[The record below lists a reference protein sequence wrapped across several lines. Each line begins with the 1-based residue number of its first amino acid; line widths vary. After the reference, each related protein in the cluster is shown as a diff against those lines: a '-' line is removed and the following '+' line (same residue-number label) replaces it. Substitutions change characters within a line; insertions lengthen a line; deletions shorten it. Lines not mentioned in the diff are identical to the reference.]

1 MAENVLGGLDFAET
15 MEGAKGRSRRF
26 ASVVR
31 LALLRLRV
39 EARRETMLAVS
50 LLLSMVPDT
59 GFPGFLVSGVS
70 AVSEDEGLKRS
81 STGTSISE
89 RVSPANVSWKV

>member
-1 MAENVLGGLDFAET
+1 MLEMPENVLGGLDFAEM

-26 ASVVR
+26 ASTVR

-39 EARRETMLAVS
+39 EARRESILAVS
-50 LLLSMVPDT
+50 LLLSIVPDT
-59 GFPGFLVSGVS
+59 GFAGFLVSG
-70 AVSEDEGLKRS
+70 VSEDEGLKRS

-89 RVSPANVSWKV
+89 RVSPANVSWNV